1 MGYFQVRYD
10 CRVVNYDCRGFIR
23 LATVSLLQRQKVV
36 RNNKMSAVPKESRKC
51 YQVLRSFWTKD
62 CLPSLKEQVSVSFT
76 IIYTQLNQRPLYP
89 RTDLQYIIPP
99 FLIHLLTKSIFFL
112 KITCTISINKIIILM
127 VIKGT

>member
-89 RTDLQYIIPP
+89 RTDLQYIIPH
-99 FLIHLLTKSIFFL
+99 F
-112 KITCTISINKIIILM
+112 
-127 VIKGT
+127 